1 MSFFPHLMVLR
12 MDAEIKLHE
21 LLLLFHYSLNLYEAF
36 SVLSQEGGE
45 NNKSAQST
53 NSEQNWGKQHYN
65 MALCFLKQTKHKK
78 PSGDI
83 VWKLSIIVRVRI

>member
-1 MSFFPHLMVLR
+1 MCEHQKQEREDGRKRIKIVLKIPSNLMSFFPHLMVLR

-53 NSEQNWGKQHYN
+53 NSEQN
-65 MALCFLKQTKHKK
+65 
-78 PSGDI
+78 
-83 VWKLSIIVRVRI
+83 